1 MKGCV
6 YVMRSEHLS
15 GWSKIGF
22 TTRNADQRA
31 AELSTGLPGRLEVYA
46 ECHCDDAR
54 AGEQQVHQLLRR
66 YRHSARDEWF
76 KIDAVQAT
84 KLIRQ
89 AFGRDEKK
97 RRLGYSIIRI
107 GLAILALLVLAQL
120 V

>member
-1 MKGCV
+1 MRGCV
-6 YVMRSEHLS
+6 YVMRSEHLP

-22 TTRNADQRA
+22 TTRDAEQRA

-54 AGEQQVHQLLRR
+54 AGEQQVHQLLHR
-66 YRHSARDEWF
+66 YRHSSRDEWF

-84 KLIRQ
+84 KLIRG
-89 AFGRDEKK
+89 AFGREEKK
-97 RRLGYSIIRI
+97 RRLNYSTVWI
-107 GLAILALLVLAQL
+107 GLAILALLILALL

>member
-1 MKGCV
+1 MRGCV
-6 YVMRSEHLS
+6 YVMRSGHLP

-54 AGEQQVHQLLRR
+54 SGEQQVHQLLHQ

-84 KLIRQ
+84 KLIRA
-89 AFGRDEKK
+89 AFGREEKK
-97 RRLGYSIIRI
+97 RRLNYSIVKI
-107 GLAILALLVLAQL
+107 GLATLALLILALLV
-120 V
+120 